1 MKTKNFLELAK
12 QGRSVPG
19 QFVQGYTAIKM
30 VDDIVLQV
38 CIHKSPRKGQSRA
51 QSS

>member
-19 QFVQGYTAIKM
+19 QFVQGYNSAIKM
-30 VDDIVLQV
+30 VDDIVPAGL
-38 CIHKSPRKGQSRA
+38 HT
-51 QSS
+51 